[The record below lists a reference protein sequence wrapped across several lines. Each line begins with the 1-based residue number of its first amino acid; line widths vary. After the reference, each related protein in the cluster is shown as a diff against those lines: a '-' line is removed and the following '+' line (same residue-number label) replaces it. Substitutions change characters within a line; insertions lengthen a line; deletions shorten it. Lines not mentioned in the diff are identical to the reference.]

1 MGVIIEFQSTISVE
15 EFCRLREAVGFQ
27 KLTIKQAEKVLS
39 NTSFIVNAVCEG
51 KSVGVVR
58 VLTDKVTDAYIT
70 DVIISPDFQGRGL
83 GRKIMDRVLE
93 QLNEYLSYEI
103 GSPTV
108 LRKTRE
114 ILMNIWVYENDYTD
128 SLRNEAL
135 RLIQK
140 DSDYA
145 LPVHWCM
152 MLAAYPVFRDM
163 CRLIGKIGEFEEKIT
178 TKQIKQKL
186 FDEWGERST
195 LYHSID
201 KLIAT
206 LKALDVLESSKVG
219 VYSIKTHAFSKPEIV
234 NFLLY
239 TIMKIDAAGYYTLL
253 DLEYSLYLFP
263 FEYQVK
269 KESIMEDDRFLLGT
283 FGGQISFSLQ
293 R

>member
-1 MGVIIEFQSTISVE
+1 M
-15 EFCRLREAVGFQ
+15 AKMVGLSRNL
-27 KLTIKQAEKVLS
+27 KLPWLNE
-39 NTSFIVNAVCEG
+39 
-51 KSVGVVR
+51 VVR
-58 VLTDKVTDAYIT
+58 LYVE
-70 DVIISPDFQGRGL
+70 GL
-83 GRKIMDRVLE
+83 EDDQIKE

-178 TKQIKQKL
+178 MKQIKQKL

-201 KLIAT
+201 KLVAT

-219 VYSIKTHAFSKPEIV
+219 VYSIKTHSFSKPEIV

-239 TIMKIDAAGYYTLL
+239 TMMKIDDAGYYSLL
-253 DLEYSLYLFP
+253 NLENSLYLFP
-263 FEYQVK
+263 FEYQVS
-269 KESIMEDDRFLLGT
+269 KESIMADDRFMLGT
-283 FGGQISFSLQ
+283 FGGEISFSLKG
-293 R
+293 

>member
-1 MGVIIEFQSTISVE
+1 M
-15 EFCRLREAVGFQ
+15 AKMVGLSRNL
-27 KLTIKQAEKVLS
+27 KLPWLNE
-39 NTSFIVNAVCEG
+39 
-51 KSVGVVR
+51 VVR
-58 VLTDKVTDAYIT
+58 LYVE
-70 DVIISPDFQGRGL
+70 GL
-83 GRKIMDRVLE
+83 EDDQIKE

-128 SLRNEAL
+128 SLREEAL

-152 MLAAYPVFRDM
+152 MLAAYPVFQDM

-178 TKQIKQKL
+178 MKQIKQKL

-201 KLIAT
+201 KLVAT

-219 VYSIKTHAFSKPEIV
+219 AYSIKTHSFSKPEIV

-239 TIMKIDAAGYYTLL
+239 TMMKIDDAGYYSLL
-253 DLEYSLYLFP
+253 NLENSLYLFP
-263 FEYQVK
+263 FEYQVS
-269 KESIMEDDRFLLGT
+269 KESIMADDRFMLGT
-283 FGGQISFSLQ
+283 FGGEISFSL
-293 R
+293 RG

>member
-1 MGVIIEFQSTISVE
+1 M
-15 EFCRLREAVGFQ
+15 AKMVGLSRNL
-27 KLTIKQAEKVLS
+27 KLPWLNE
-39 NTSFIVNAVCEG
+39 
-51 KSVGVVR
+51 VVR
-58 VLTDKVTDAYIT
+58 LYVE
-70 DVIISPDFQGRGL
+70 GL
-83 GRKIMDRVLE
+83 EDDQIKE

-206 LKALDVLESSKVG
+206 LKALYVLESSKVG
-219 VYSIKTHAFSKPEIV
+219 VYSIKTHTFSKPEIV

-239 TIMKIDAAGYYTLL
+239 TMMKIDDAGYYSLL
-253 DLEYSLYLFP
+253 NLENSLYLFP
-263 FEYQVK
+263 FEYQVSQ
-269 KESIMEDDRFLLGT
+269 ENIMEDDRFMLGT
-283 FGGQISFSLQ
+283 FGGEISFSLKG
-293 R
+293 

>member
-1 MGVIIEFQSTISVE
+1 M
-15 EFCRLREAVGFQ
+15 AKMVGLSRNL
-27 KLTIKQAEKVLS
+27 KLPWLNE
-39 NTSFIVNAVCEG
+39 
-51 KSVGVVR
+51 VVR
-58 VLTDKVTDAYIT
+58 LYVE
-70 DVIISPDFQGRGL
+70 GL
-83 GRKIMDRVLE
+83 EDDQIKE

-178 TKQIKQKL
+178 MKQIKQKL

-201 KLIAT
+201 KLVAT

-219 VYSIKTHAFSKPEIV
+219 VYSIKTHSFSKPEIV

-239 TIMKIDAAGYYTLL
+239 TMMKIDDVGYYSLL
-253 DLEYSLYLFP
+253 NLENSLYLFP
-263 FEYQVK
+263 FEYQVS
-269 KESIMEDDRFLLGT
+269 KESIMADDRFMLGT
-283 FGGQISFSLQ
+283 FGGEISFSLKG
-293 R
+293 